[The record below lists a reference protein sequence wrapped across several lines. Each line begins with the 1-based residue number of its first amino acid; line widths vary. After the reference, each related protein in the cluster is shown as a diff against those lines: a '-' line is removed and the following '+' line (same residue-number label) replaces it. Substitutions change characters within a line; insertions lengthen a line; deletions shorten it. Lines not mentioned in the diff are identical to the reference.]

1 MKKLCTELYRYRELT
16 QYLVVLNL
24 KTRYR
29 GSVLGFLWT
38 LLNPL
43 LLMVVLWF
51 VFSQVARIEEDNY
64 GLFLLSGLI
73 VWLFFQQSI
82 DGGLGSI
89 IKQHSLMQKIYV
101 PKVVF
106 PVAVVTSNLIN
117 LLFALVAYVIIA
129 FFATGSVPVTI
140 VFLVPAFLMLY
151 LITLGGALL
160 LATLNVFFRDFT
172 HLTAAVLRAL
182 FYLTPV
188 IYPPDLFGE
197 KAAMLLKLN
206 PVYYPVV
213 TARDVLYYGQVPP
226 LEVWLIGFAVSI
238 AGLALG
244 AAVFMKNQNKFVFY
258 A

>member
-1 MKKLCTELYRYRELT
+1 MIRLFKELYTYRELT

-29 GSVLGFLWT
+29 GSILGFLWT

-43 LLMVVLWF
+43 MLMTVMWF
-51 VFSQVARIEEDNY
+51 VFSKVAKVEEDNY
-64 GLFLLSGLI
+64 ALFLLSGLI
-73 VWLFFQQSI
+73 VWLFFSQSI
-82 DGGLGSI
+82 EGGLGSI

-117 LLFALVAYVIIA
+117 LLFALGAYFIIA
-129 FFATGSVPVTI
+129 LLSTGG
-140 VFLVPAFLMLY
+140 LPASIILLIPAILMLY

-172 HLTAAVLRAL
+172 HLTGAVLRAL

-197 KAAMLLKLN
+197 QAAAYLKLN

-213 TARDVLYYGQVPP
+213 TAREVLYYGTVPST
-226 LEVWLIGFAVSI
+226 EMWLIGF
-238 AGLALG
+238 GLSFLG
-244 AAVFMKNQNKFVFY
+244 LFIGARVFMKNQNQFVFY

>member
-1 MKKLCTELYRYRELT
+1 MKKLFEELYRYRELT

-29 GSVLGFLWT
+29 GSFLGFLWT

-51 VFSQVARIEEDNY
+51 VFSRVARIEEDNY

-106 PVAVVTSNLIN
+106 PVAVVTSNLVN
-117 LLFALVAYVIIA
+117 LLFALTAYCIIA
-129 FFATGSVPVTI
+129 FFSTGSLPASI
-140 VFLVPAFLMLY
+140 IFLVPAIFMLY

-172 HLTAAVLRAL
+172 HLTGAVLRAL
-182 FYLTPV
+182 FYLTPI

-197 KAAMLLKLN
+197 QAAAYLKLN
-206 PVYYPVV
+206 PIYYPVV
-213 TARDVLYYGQVPP
+213 TARDVLYYGNIPS
-226 LEVWLIGFAVSI
+226 LEMWLIGFGLSL
-238 AGLALG
+238 AGLFIG
-244 AAVFMKNQNKFVFY
+244 ARVFIKNQNKFVFY